1 MLARI
6 GDKNGR
12 LYQRV
17 KSREA
22 TAGRTVL
29 AEMEK
34 ERSRIARELH
44 SGAGQPLAGII
55 LNLEMLNDGV
65 DSLPAPAQDIVARL
79 QRLASQAL
87 DQVRAVSH
95 RLYPPQWKG
104 LPVEDALRSLV
115 ETGIPA
121 DAYQIDLRIAAL
133 PLEPAQ
139 FVKVALYRCA
149 QECISNMLRHARATR
164 FALSLRLEE
173 NEVEMEIRDNG
184 CGFAESGTPG
194 SGIGIASLHE
204 YARTAGGSCRIATGA
219 SGTVVKV
226 RIPLAE
232 D

>member
-17 KSREA
+17 KSREVS
-22 TAGRTVL
+22 AGRTVQ
-29 AEMEK
+29 AEIEK

-65 DSLPAPAQDIVARL
+65 DGLPAHAQDIVLRL
-79 QRLASQAL
+79 QRLANQAL

-104 LPVEDALRSLV
+104 LPVEDALRNLV
-115 ETGIPA
+115 DSGIPA
-121 DAYQIDLRIAAL
+121 DAYHVDLRIAAM
-133 PLEPAQ
+133 PFEPAQ

-149 QECISNMLRHARATR
+149 QECISNMLRHSRATR
-164 FALSLRLEE
+164 FALSLRLEG

-184 CGFAESGTPG
+184 CGFAGSGAPG
-194 SGIGIASLHE
+194 GGIGIASLHE
-204 YARTAGGSCRIATGA
+204 YARAAGGSCRISTGG
-219 SGTVVKV
+219 SGTAVNI

>member
-22 TAGRTVL
+22 TAGRTVQ

-55 LNLEMLNDGV
+55 LNLEMLHERVDG
-65 DSLPAPAQDIVARL
+65 LPADARDIVVRL

-104 LPVEDALRSLV
+104 LSVEEALRNLV
-115 ETGIPA
+115 ESGIPA
-121 DAYQIDLRIAAL
+121 NVYEIDLCIGAL

-164 FALSLRLEE
+164 FALTLRIESDI
-173 NEVEMEIRDNG
+173 VEMEIRDNG

-204 YARTAGGSCRIATGA
+204 YARTAGGSCRISSSA
-219 SGTVVKV
+219 SGTAVNI